1 MLKSVRVSLTV
12 LSIAF
17 AALLTALLLSSCQPA
32 GPSAPYRLVN
42 QPIQQSDR
50 IVVLDNN
57 VRDTLFLVNTSQAR
71 LPGGQIQVK
80 ASFQNR
86 FQNVDVWADISFE
99 FQDINGMA
107 VDKGEWVTTRFA
119 AGEVTTIQGTSISP
133 NGQKHVLLLKNLQT
147 GRGGSIRGNAVYIVH

>member
-1 MLKSVRVSLTV
+1 MLNSVRVSLAV
-12 LSIAF
+12 LSIAL
-17 AALLTALLLSSCQPA
+17 AALLLTSCQPA

-119 AGEVTTIQGTSISP
+119 AGEVTTNQGTSISP

-147 GRGGSIRGNAVYIVH
+147 GRGGPIQGGNAVYIVQ